1 MRKRSKSIDDLLL
14 KYLIKEVLLE
24 KKLKVLY
31 KVRISYLNLQL
42 IILHVLHS
50 QHLYHTYAQD
60 IDAVIAILLGIEG
73 INVLIMLVINFLY
86 IFVIVG
92 RN

>member
-1 MRKRSKSIDDLLL
+1 MKG
-14 KYLIKEVLLE
+14 VLQG
-24 KKLKVLY
+24 KKLRISY
-31 KVRISYLNLQL
+31 EARISYLNLQL
-42 IILHVLHS
+42 IILRVLRS
-50 QHLYHTYAQD
+50 QYLYHTYAQD

>member
-1 MRKRSKSIDDLLL
+1 MKG
-14 KYLIKEVLLE
+14 VLQG
-24 KKLKVLY
+24 KKLRISY
-31 KVRISYLNLQL
+31 KARISYLNLQL
-42 IILHVLHS
+42 IILRVLRS

-73 INVLIMLVINFLY
+73 INVLIMLAINFLY